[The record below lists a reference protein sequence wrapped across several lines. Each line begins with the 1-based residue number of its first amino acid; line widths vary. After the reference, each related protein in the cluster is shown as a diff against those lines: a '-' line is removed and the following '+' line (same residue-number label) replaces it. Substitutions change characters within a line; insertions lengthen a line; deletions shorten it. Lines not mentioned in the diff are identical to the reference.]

1 MLPQWP
7 ERRLARIT
15 IDAPET
21 SSARCARRSSRPPE
35 YAGPVIAHDLRTL
48 SALTAR
54 LVPGPPEDPD
64 PGALEAGAAEAIDL
78 LLGAFACE
86 QPPIHAALEG
96 GFVPLDPVAELGW
109 RIRLEGSQGL
119 PEREFAGPVK
129 GLAQL
134 LSDGLALLD
143 RRSREAHGVDF
154 ADAPTADQ
162 DALLDAPD
170 EQLGAFVRLALTL
183 TLEAVYGPPQY
194 GGNRDG
200 AGWKPLGWA
209 GFTQPQGFTPAQVSE
224 PDGGA
229 TGSREAV
236 SELRSSLPGEAGWRS
251 DSN

>member
-1 MLPQWP
+1 LYP
-7 ERRLARIT
+7 RR
-15 IDAPET
+15 
-21 SSARCARRSSRPPE
+21 
-35 YAGPVIAHDLRTL
+35 VIAHDLRTL
-48 SALTAR
+48 RALTAR
-54 LVPGPPEDPD
+54 LLPGPPEDPD
-64 PGALEAGAAEAIDL
+64 PGALEACAAEAIDVL
-78 LLGAFACE
+78 LRAFTCE

-134 LSDGLALLD
+134 VTDGLALLD

-162 DALLDAPD
+162 DTLLDAPD

-183 TLEAVYGPPQY
+183 TLEAVYGPAQY

-200 AGWKPLGWA
+200 AGWTPLGWP
-209 GFTQPQGFTPAQVSE
+209 GFTQPRGFTAAQVSE

-229 TGSREAV
+229 AASREAV
-236 SELRSSLPGEAGWRS
+236 SELRSRLPDDASWQLKS
-251 DSN
+251 D